1 MKRRRYVLLLAALLL
16 LAVQVRAQQGAAS
29 VTANGITFFKG
40 TFGEALA
47 KARQEN
53 KPLFVD
59 FYAVWC
65 VPCKKMA
72 KNVFTQEEV
81 GKYFNEH
88 FISLQL
94 DAEKGENVEIEEIYE
109 NILKRDK
116 IDSTRKESPLKKAKD
131 AVEVDT
137 TSKSIEEVKNEI
149 LRMVNSNI

>member
-16 LAVQVRAQQGAAS
+16 LAVQVRAQQGAVS
-29 VTANGITFFKG
+29 VTASGITFFKG

-72 KNVFTQEEV
+72 QNVFTQEEV
-81 GKYFNEH
+81 GKYFNAH
-88 FISLQL
+88 FISLP
-94 DAEKGENVEIEEIYE
+94 I
-109 NILKRDK
+109 
-116 IDSTRKESPLKKAKD
+116 PLLL
-131 AVEVDT
+131 
-137 TSKSIEEVKNEI
+137 SSH
-149 LRMVNSNI
+149 RMARHCR